1 MKSLETGKSIPSIIH
16 PLNIAVV
23 ELKNESN
30 NGENH
35 MKPIQ
40 TITVSEIGGDPD
52 LHDPVAVIGMPGVAD
67 IGKFA
72 IDQLIGLFG
81 ATKVYDILFYGY
93 PAGVI
98 IDQSLISTPKT
109 EVFFWRDENKQ
120 HDLFFITAD
129 AQPMNPREI
138 YELSDYVVQLL
149 MRNKIKFIV
158 SLGGY
163 PVQSNHVVDP
173 KIFVTATT
181 AKYVKKLV
189 EKKICHEI
197 SKGVIIGANGL
208 IPSIASIK
216 YGIDGIVLLSETSN
230 MALVNENMTDL
241 NASMKLIKVLDSL
254 FNFSLNI
261 DFSRRNVESMSKS
274 LEKKR
279 KELETELDSIQ
290 TLNAK
295 EEKEKVLYI

>member
-1 MKSLETGKSIPSIIH
+1 
-16 PLNIAVV
+16 
-23 ELKNESN
+23 
-30 NGENH
+30 

-40 TITVSEIGGDPD
+40 TIQVSSIPD
-52 LHDPVAVIGMPGVAD
+52 ETELHEPVAVIGMPGVAD

-81 ATKVYDILFYGY
+81 ANKVYDILFYGY

-98 IDQSLISTPKT
+98 IDQSIISTPKS
-109 EVFFWRDENKQ
+109 EVFFWKDENNQ
-120 HDLFFITAD
+120 HDLFFVTAD

-138 YELSDYVVQLL
+138 YELSDYIVRLL
-149 MRNKIKFIV
+149 VRYKIKFIV

-173 KIFVTATT
+173 KIFVTATAT
-181 AKYVKKLV
+181 KYVKKLV
-189 EKKICHEI
+189 DKKICQEI

-208 IPSIASIK
+208 IPSLASIK
-216 YGIDGIVLLSETSN
+216 FGVDGIVLLSETSN
-230 MALVNENMTDL
+230 MALMNENITDL

-261 DFSRRNVESMSKS
+261 DFSRKNVESMSKN

-279 KELETELDSIQ
+279 KELESELDIAQ